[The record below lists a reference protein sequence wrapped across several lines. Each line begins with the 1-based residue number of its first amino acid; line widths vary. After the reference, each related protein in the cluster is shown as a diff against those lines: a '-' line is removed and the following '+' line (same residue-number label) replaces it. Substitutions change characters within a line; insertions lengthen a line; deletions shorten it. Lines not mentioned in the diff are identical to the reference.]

1 MAEEL
6 KKQGLFVDESFV
18 LRVLEPNV
26 AKDTQDLKEE
36 NEIFLESKLNF
47 LFCVHWNPLIDY
59 CRARWLSQS
68 DSRHHKPF
76 RDVCKGSRQ
85 AKDARH

>member
-6 KKQGLFVDESFV
+6 KRQGLFVDESYV

-36 NEIFLESKLNF
+36 NEVFLESEFFLSKL
-47 LFCVHWNPLIDY
+47 LET
-59 CRARWLSQS
+59 
-68 DSRHHKPF
+68 
-76 RDVCKGSRQ
+76 
-85 AKDARH
+85 

>member
-6 KKQGLFVDESFV
+6 KRQGLFVDESYV

-36 NEIFLESKLNF
+36 NEVFLESKFQKFF
-47 LFCVHWNPLIDY
+47 LLKKIFNYEKVFLI
-59 CRARWLSQS
+59 
-68 DSRHHKPF
+68 
-76 RDVCKGSRQ
+76 
-85 AKDARH
+85 